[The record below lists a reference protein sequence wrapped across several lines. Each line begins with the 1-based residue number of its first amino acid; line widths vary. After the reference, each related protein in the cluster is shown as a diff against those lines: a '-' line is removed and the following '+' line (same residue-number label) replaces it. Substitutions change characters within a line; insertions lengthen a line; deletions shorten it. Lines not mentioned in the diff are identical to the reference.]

1 MYSPL
6 TSHDK
11 RLPVD
16 LSDCFTAGISGW
28 CGGRCPVLKAGECP
42 DQSEMAS
49 ALDLPPCGYHHGLV
63 AAFLAKH
70 FGGHETPGAPV
81 QQPLSTVTT
90 VDHHAVV
97 ASSLIKFKGTC
108 LRLFS

>member
-11 RLPVD
+11 RLPVG

-49 ALDLPPCGYHHGLV
+49 ALDLPPCTGCGEQHNPS
-63 AAFLAKH
+63 A
-70 FGGHETPGAPV
+70 ECEAP
-81 QQPLSTVTT
+81 STRM
-90 VDHHAVV
+90 D
-97 ASSLIKFKGTC
+97 SPEMM
-108 LRLFS
+108 R